1 MAEEER
7 MTAWKARQELKEAE
21 EDAGVD
27 SSENSSSEEEIEF
40 VKEIDTHKFETDKIM
55 PIIEES
61 REEDASA
68 LKEILSPEMRDIDRD
83 VGTALSEHLGI
94 TPNEEKAKKMSRRQ
108 STEAVG

>member
-7 MTAWKARQELKEAE
+7 ITAWKARQELKEAE

-27 SSENSSSEEEIEF
+27 SSENSSSEEIEF
-40 VKEIDTHKFETDKIM
+40 VKEIDTQKFETDKIM

>member
-1 MAEEER
+1 MEAYEEEKAEEER
-7 MTAWKARQELKEAE
+7 MAAWKARKELKEAE

-27 SSENSSSEEEIEF
+27 SSDNSSSSSEEIEF

-68 LKEILSPEMRDIDRD
+68 LKEIQSPEIRELDRD
-83 VGTALSEHLGI
+83 LGTAFSEQLGI
-94 TPNEEKAKKMSRRQ
+94 PN
-108 STEAVG
+108 